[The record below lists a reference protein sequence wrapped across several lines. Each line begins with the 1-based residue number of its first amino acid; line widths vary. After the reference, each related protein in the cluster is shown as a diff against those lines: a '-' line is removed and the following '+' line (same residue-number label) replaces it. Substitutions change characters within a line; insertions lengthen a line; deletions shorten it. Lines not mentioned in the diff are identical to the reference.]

1 MFVTNFT
8 KSRFLFEEYSRLR
21 INIQFANPRLR
32 EECMVSPLLPL
43 SSPTPA
49 HTSSLDQAC
58 SYLEQAAQELKMNQ
72 DLLVVLSHPR
82 KVITVSIPV
91 KLDSGEVEVLAGH
104 RVQHC
109 NVLGPYKGG
118 IRYHPAVTLPEV
130 SALAML
136 MTWKCA
142 LLGIPYGGAKGG
154 IALDPAGYSVGEL
167 ERITRRYTSE
177 LIKDI
182 GPEVDI
188 PAPDMGTSAREM
200 AWMMDTYSV
209 NVGHAVPG
217 IVTGKPIS
225 IGGSRGRELA
235 TGRGVMI
242 TVREALA
249 EQGKSLV
256 GARLVI
262 QGFGNVGSAAALL
275 LHEAGAKILAVSKGS
290 GGIFAEAGLDIP
302 ALKIYAAQNRKNF
315 AGFPGAVP
323 ITNAELLAVPC
334 DVLIPAALENQITE
348 ENVNQVQAHI
358 VAEAANGPLTLKAD
372 QALEAR
378 GVTVLPDILTNAGGV
393 VVSYLEWVL
402 GLSYVFWD
410 EERVNREL
418 EGLMVQAFRQVSQ
431 QSKARQ
437 ISRRLA
443 AYTLGVGRVAQALND
458 RGLYP

>member
-1 MFVTNFT
+1 M
-8 KSRFLFEEYSRLR
+8 
-21 INIQFANPRLR
+21 A
-32 EECMVSPLLPL
+32 SPSLLPL
-43 SSPTPA
+43 LAPTPA
-49 HTSSLDQAC
+49 HICRFDQAC
-58 SYLEQAAQELKMNQ
+58 SYLEQAARELQ
-72 DLLVVLSHPR
+72 LDQGLLAVLSNPR
-82 KVITVSIPV
+82 KVVTVSIPV
-91 KLDSGEVEVLAGH
+91 KLDSGKVQVLAGH

-109 NVLGPYKGG
+109 DVLGPYKGG
-118 IRYHPAVTLPEV
+118 LRYHPAVTLREV

-154 IALDPAGYSVGEL
+154 IALDPARYSVAEL

-242 TVREALA
+242 IVREALA
-249 EQGKSLV
+249 ERGKSLAGMRV
-256 GARLVI
+256 VI

-275 LHEAGAKILAVSKGS
+275 LHEAGAKILAVSTGS

-302 ALKIYAAQNRKNF
+302 ALKVYAAANRKRIT
-315 AGFPGAVP
+315 GFPGAVP
-323 ITNAELLAVPC
+323 ITNTQLLTLPC

-348 ENVNQVQAHI
+348 ENVNQIQADI
-358 VAEAANGPLTLKAD
+358 VAEAANGPVTLIAD

-393 VVSYLEWVL
+393 VVSYLEWVQ

-410 EERVNREL
+410 EQRVNREM
-418 EGLMVQAFRQVSQ
+418 EALMVQVYHQVTQ
-431 QSKARQ
+431 ESKARQ
-437 ISRRLA
+437 VPRRLA
-443 AYTLGVGRVAQALND
+443 AYTLGVGRIAQALTD

>member
-1 MFVTNFT
+1 
-8 KSRFLFEEYSRLR
+8 
-21 INIQFANPRLR
+21 
-32 EECMVSPLLPL
+32 MVSSSLLPRET
-43 SSPTPA
+43 PTPA
-49 HTSSLDQAC
+49 HICPLDQAC
-58 SYLEQAAQELKMNQ
+58 SYLEQAAQELQMDQN
-72 DLLVVLSHPR
+72 LLVVLSNPR
-82 KVITVSIPV
+82 KVITVSVPV
-91 KLDSGEVEVLAGH
+91 KLDSGEVQVLAGH
-104 RVQHC
+104 RVQHSD
-109 NVLGPYKGG
+109 VLGPYKGG
-118 IRYHPAVTLPEV
+118 IRYHPAVTLKEV
-130 SALAML
+130 SSLAML

-142 LLGIPYGGAKGG
+142 LLGIPYGSAKGG
-154 IALDPAGYSVGEL
+154 IALNPAHYSVGEL

-242 TVREALA
+242 IVREALA
-249 EQGKSLV
+249 ELGKTLV
-256 GARLVI
+256 GARVVI

-275 LHEAGAKILAVSKGS
+275 LHEAGAKILAVSGAS
-290 GGIFAEAGLDIP
+290 GGVFAEAGLDIP
-302 ALKIYAAQNRKNF
+302 ALKVYAAQNRQSL
-315 AGFPGAVP
+315 AGFSGGVP
-323 ITNAELLAVPC
+323 ITNAQLLALPC

-348 ENVNQVQAHI
+348 ENVNQVQARI
-358 VAEAANGPLTLKAD
+358 VAEAANGPVTLMAD

-378 GVTVLPDILTNAGGV
+378 GVTVLPDILANAGGV
-393 VVSYLEWVL
+393 VVSYLEWVQ

-410 EERVNREL
+410 EQRVNREM
-418 EGLMVQAFRQVSQ
+418 EGLMVQAYHQVTQ
-431 QSKARQ
+431 QSKDRQ
-437 ISRRLA
+437 VPLRLA
-443 AYTLGVGRVAQALND
+443 AYTLSVGRVAQALTD

>member
-1 MFVTNFT
+1 
-8 KSRFLFEEYSRLR
+8 
-21 INIQFANPRLR
+21 
-32 EECMVSPLLPL
+32 MVSTSPLPL
-43 SSPTPA
+43 ETPSPA
-49 HTSSLDQAC
+49 HICPYDQAC
-58 SYLEQAAQELKMNQ
+58 SYLEQAAKELRLDQN
-72 DLLVVLSHPR
+72 LLVMLSHPR

-91 KLDSGEVEVLAGH
+91 KLDSGEVQVLAGH

-109 NVLGPYKGG
+109 DILGPYKGG
-118 IRYHPAVTLPEV
+118 TRYHPAVTLREV

-154 IALDPAGYSVGEL
+154 IAIDPSRYSVGEL

-182 GPEVDI
+182 GPSVDI

-225 IGGSRGRELA
+225 VGGSRGREMA
-235 TGRGVMI
+235 TGRGTMI
-242 TVREALA
+242 AVREALA
-249 EQGKSLV
+249 ERGKSLA
-256 GARLVI
+256 GSRIAI
-262 QGFGNVGSAAALL
+262 QGFGNVGGAAALL
-275 LHEAGAKILAVSKGS
+275 LHQAGAKVIAVSTGA
-290 GGIFAEAGLDIP
+290 GGVYAENGLDIP
-302 ALKIYAAQNRKNF
+302 ALKSFAAQNHRSLK
-315 AGFPGAVP
+315 GFPNAMP
-323 ITNAELLAVPC
+323 ISNAQLLTFPC

-348 ENVNQVQAHI
+348 DNANQIQAAI
-358 VAEAANGPLTLKAD
+358 VAEAANGPTTLEAD
-372 QALEAR
+372 RILEAR
-378 GVTVLPDILTNAGGV
+378 GITVLPDILANAGGV
-393 VVSYLEWVL
+393 VVSYLEWVQ

-418 EGLMVQAFRQVSQ
+418 EHLMVQAYQQVSQ
-431 QSKARQ
+431 KSRQ
-437 ISRRLA
+437 REISLRGA
-443 AYTLGVGRVAQALND
+443 AYMLGVGRVAQALSD